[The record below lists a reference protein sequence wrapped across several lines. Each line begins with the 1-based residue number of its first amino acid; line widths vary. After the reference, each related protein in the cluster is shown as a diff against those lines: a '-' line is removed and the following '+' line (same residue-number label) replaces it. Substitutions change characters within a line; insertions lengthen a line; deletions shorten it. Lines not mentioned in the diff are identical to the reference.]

1 MNHSGRIEH
10 LREKMQDNGVAGVFL
25 PLDASLEYFT
35 GAPRSEAVNTRIRQN
50 SAEFACLLITAKEVI
65 YFNSRLSAQSLLS
78 AIEKY
83 PLISQAIP
91 FPDADLQGATFVEAC
106 LKLGLKGQKLAYLQD
121 ISASLVLRLQECLAA
136 AWVSFDPVVQQL
148 RAVKDEQEQL
158 MMSKAA
164 AINDKIYAAVF
175 PQLQP
180 GVAVEEIIRE
190 IDRLAVVFGAQTTSF
205 NTAIANFGSLEGVA
219 YGDHYP
225 VLSRGY
231 TLSFD
236 YGVLYQGYCS
246 DFGRTVFVGE
256 PAPEPLKAHEL
267 VMQAQKA
274 AIGAMKAEQI
284 CGAEVNRLARQVIV
298 AGGYD
303 HEFGHRLGHGIG
315 KDVHERPFLA
325 EGEELILKTGMHFTV
340 EPSLCLPY
348 RGFIRVEDV
357 VMVTPDGGKNL
368 NSTTWEPVIIE

>member
-1 MNHSGRIEH
+1 MEVLNMNYAGRIEL
-10 LREKMQDNGVAGVFL
+10 LRTQMQNYGIAGVFL

-35 GAPRSEAVNTRIRQN
+35 GVSRVETITTRIRQN
-50 SAEFACLLITAKEVI
+50 SAEFACLLITAREVV
-65 YFNSRLSAQSLLS
+65 YFNSRLSAQNLL
-78 AIEKY
+78 ATIEKY

-136 AWVSFDPVVQQL
+136 AWVNFDPVVQQL
-148 RAVKDEQEQL
+148 RAVKDGQEQL
-158 MMSKAA
+158 KMSKAA

-205 NTAIANFGSLEGVA
+205 NTAIANFGPLEGVA

-225 VLSRGY
+225 VLRRGY
-231 TLSFD
+231 ALSFD

-256 PAPEPLKAHEL
+256 PALELLKAHEL
-267 VMQAQKA
+267 VMQAQKT
-274 AIGAMKAEQI
+274 AISAGFKKA
-284 CGAEVNRLARQVIV
+284 
-298 AGGYD
+298 
-303 HEFGHRLGHGIG
+303 
-315 KDVHERPFLA
+315 
-325 EGEELILKTGMHFTV
+325 
-340 EPSLCLPY
+340 
-348 RGFIRVEDV
+348 
-357 VMVTPDGGKNL
+357 VTL
-368 NSTTWEPVIIE
+368 R